1 MMVYRIAEDKTEI
14 NEKVMDVKKGSVITK
29 SQENPNQKPKTK
41 GLKSKLRGLVSG
53 KGIAKATKVKR
64 GVKEL
69 GKKGCNKIK
78 GLLPGPKKTA
88 KQVSKHHTTPPPG
101 LILMSTIMSH
111 NRLIKGFAFLFKVI
125 REPLM
130 YCKLC
135 LKINF

>member
-1 MMVYRIAEDKTEI
+1 MYRIAEDKTEI

-88 KQVSKHHTTPPPG
+88 KQVSKHHTTPPPRFNTHVYNNESQSVNQRVCFS
-101 LILMSTIMSH
+101 IQSYS
-111 NRLIKGFAFLFKVI
+111 
-125 REPLM
+125 
-130 YCKLC
+130 
-135 LKINF
+135 